1 MLEFAL
7 LHAADARR
15 SRWKNGRG
23 ESLELALWP
32 EDASFERGDFDWR
45 ISRSRVEASGPF
57 SAYPG
62 FERLLLV
69 TAGEGL
75 VLEHGS
81 AAPRARVR
89 SFEPHRF
96 SGDWPTEAAL
106 VGGPIEDFNVFARR
120 GRVRAELLA
129 LALGA
134 RPARESLAAG
144 AAFVHVLEGELRVRA
159 TGADEPYE
167 LAAGDS
173 LRILGLRGG
182 EELDLRGSQLRLV
195 LVGLAPEP

>member
-1 MLEFAL
+1 MLEFTL

-32 EDASFERGDFDWR
+32 ENARFERGDFDWR
-45 ISRSRVEASGPF
+45 ISRSRVEEAGPF
-57 SAYPG
+57 SSYPG

-69 TAGEGL
+69 TSGEGL

-81 AAPRARVR
+81 AAPRTRVR
-89 SFEPHRF
+89 PFEPVRF
-96 SGDWPTEAAL
+96 DGDWPTAATL
-106 VGGPIEDFNVFARR
+106 VGGPIEDVNVFARR
-120 GRVRAELLA
+120 GVVRAELLV

-134 RPARESLAAG
+134 RPAREALGAG
-144 AAFVHVLEGELRVRA
+144 AAFVHVLEGEARVRA
-159 TGADEPYE
+159 TGADEAYE

-182 EELDLRGSQLRLV
+182 EELDVRGRELRLV
-195 LVGLAPEP
+195 LVALAPDG